1 MDITKLDD
9 ILKDEPAYRAKQA
22 REAVFKLLVDDWS
35 QAQGLPF
42 GLREKLAHTCPLKI
56 NAEILNAK
64 ESQSSKALITLA
76 DGKKIETVLMRHDG
90 HKQADLSGKGRNTV
104 CVSSQVG
111 CPMGCFFCA
120 TGKLGF
126 SRNLA
131 AEEIVEQ
138 VLLFARLLKTQGFRV
153 DNVVFMGMGEP
164 FLNYDNVIRAART
177 LNDQKGLNIG
187 ARHISIS
194 TVGIPGGV
202 EKLIDEPLQVN
213 LAISLH
219 APNDR
224 LRSKII
230 PATKSYPIE
239 EIIKSVLRYTSNTNR
254 RVMFEY
260 ILIGGVNDSD
270 KDARELAEL
279 IKTHLSLKLA
289 FVNLI
294 RYNPTGDFTPA
305 GEKRTNDF
313 TPSDEKRVKAFKD
326 ILQKELVET
335 TERYRFG
342 TEIKAACGQ
351 LAGNRK

>member
-1 MDITKLDD
+1 MDISKLDD
-9 ILKDEPAYRAKQA
+9 ILREEPAYRAQQA
-22 REAVFKLLVDDWS
+22 REAVFKLLADDWS
-35 QAQGLPF
+35 QVQGLPLS
-42 GLREKLAHTCPLKI
+42 LRDKLAAGCSLAI
-56 NAEILNAK
+56 AAEIFNAK
-64 ESQSSKALITLA
+64 DGQSSKALITLA
-76 DGKKIETVLMRHDG
+76 DGKKIETVLMRHDSRQSAIPAG
-90 HKQADLSGKGRNTV
+90 AGRNTV

-111 CPMGCFFCA
+111 CPMGCVFCA

-126 SRNLA
+126 SRNLSA
-131 AEEIVEQ
+131 SEIVEQ
-138 VLLFARLLKTQGFRV
+138 VVLFARLLKTQGLRV

-164 FLNYDNVIRAART
+164 FLNYDNVILAAKT

-194 TVGIPGGV
+194 TVGIPGGI

-230 PATKSYPIE
+230 PATKRYPIE
-239 EIIKSVLRYTSNTNR
+239 EIIKSVLRYTRNTNR

-260 ILIGGVNDSD
+260 ILIDGINDSD

-294 RYNPTGDFTPA
+294 RYNPTGVFLPSS
-305 GEKRTNDF
+305 EKRA
-313 TPSDEKRVKAFKD
+313 KVFKD
-326 ILQKELVET
+326 ILQKELIET

-351 LAGNRK
+351 LAATKIQ